1 MEKGTNFGQV
11 VIGTNGPANAFQQNV
26 YELDFPDS
34 TARQFVKALPEEN
47 ELVYQTSTNV
57 LPSTIQSVLYPNTMS
72 IQRYAIS
79 LPLPDFTR
87 TYSGQW
93 VPAVAET
100 KIGQTDPGPSTPW
113 SSYSTWTVLHYEFK
127 NNARPTQMNVTLN
140 NKPASPIPASSTT
153 GDSHFGISI
162 ALMASPLCPGGGYY
176 PACSF
181 PQPPLQWSDNPE
193 CDSLSGLSFALAAK
207 MWSLSEYARFPIE
220 KDANGNQESGNYD
233 YTCPAAS
240 KATLDE
246 IAALVDLRGALASLE
261 NHLGINLKY
270 STSISQRTTT
280 KQGDESALTPSFTEI
295 SRDLT
300 TIFDSHVPANVASD
314 FYCACKD
321 ERQSESL
328 CTLPATIS
336 PACSPGN
343 DKAKAYVE
351 ALEKGLQ
358 AFTGGDKGSS
368 DCHAAQI
375 SINRAIQP
383 QP

>member
-1 MEKGTNFGQV
+1 
-11 VIGTNGPANAFQQNV
+11 
-26 YELDFPDS
+26 
-34 TARQFVKALPEEN
+34 
-47 ELVYQTSTNV
+47 
-57 LPSTIQSVLYPNTMS
+57 
-72 IQRYAIS
+72 
-79 LPLPDFTR
+79 
-87 TYSGQW
+87 
-93 VPAVAET
+93 
-100 KIGQTDPGPSTPW
+100 
-113 SSYSTWTVLHYEFK
+113 
-127 NNARPTQMNVTLN
+127 
-140 NKPASPIPASSTT
+140 
-153 GDSHFGISI
+153 
-162 ALMASPLCPGGGYY
+162 MAAPLCAAGGYY
-176 PACSF
+176 PACNF

-193 CDSLSGLSFALAAK
+193 CDSLSGLSFALAGK
-207 MWSLSEYARFPIE
+207 MWGLDEYARFPIE

-233 YTCPAAS
+233 YNCPAAS

-246 IAALVDLRGALASLE
+246 IAALVNLRGALASLE

-280 KQGDESALTPSFTEI
+280 KQGDESALTPTFTEI
-295 SRDLT
+295 SGDLT

-321 ERQSESL
+321 EHQSESL

-336 PACSPGN
+336 PACSPGD

-358 AFTGGDKGSS
+358 AFTGADKGSS

-375 SINRAIQP
+375 SINRAIQS